1 MAEEKRSASREATEQ
16 ELKRVALQLFSEK
29 GFHYTSTKEITTA
42 AGVAKGTLYWYWKSK
57 EDLAFS
63 LVSDMLSAFLEVIER
78 AASSRG
84 PVVERLERLVGE
96 VTALY
101 YKEKEYCRLLWKFR
115 ADRHYIFTPEYKDH
129 VANYYVLI
137 RRRIAAL
144 IEEGIENGE
153 LKEVD
158 PTYFA
163 FLVLGITEG
172 LEVEWLENESEFS
185 MDEGLKHVMGL
196 VIDSIRK

>member
-1 MAEEKRSASREATEQ
+1 MAQDRRTQSREATEQ
-16 ELKRVALQLFSEK
+16 ELKKVALQLFSEK

-57 EDLAFS
+57 EELAFS
-63 LVSDMLSAFLEVIER
+63 LVSDMLSAFLDLIDK
-78 AASSRG
+78 AAASRG
-84 PVVERLERLVGE
+84 PVRERLERLVGE
-96 VTALY
+96 VADLY
-101 YKEKEYCRLLWKFR
+101 YQEKEYCRLLWKFR

-137 RRRIAAL
+137 RKGIAGLVAD
-144 IEEGIENGE
+144 GIRGGE
-153 LKEVD
+153 FKEVD
-158 PTYFA
+158 PDYIA

-185 MDEGLKHVMGL
+185 MGEGLRHVMGL
-196 VIDSIRK
+196 LLDSMKR